1 MRLQFGDPARV
12 PYSAF
17 RRPACPRC
25 GEMMFAAAAT
35 AFLGKGRI
43 ENTWS
48 CDSCDHKFSTAFAL
62 PVEN

>member
-1 MRLQFGDPARV
+1 
-12 PYSAF
+12 
-17 RRPACPRC
+17 
-25 GEMMFAAAAT
+25 MMFAAAAT
-35 AFLGKGRI
+35 AFLGKGSI